1 MKQQKESRAPDLPHP
16 FFFLC
21 WTPNYFISLHYLDFV
36 IVQEPNPLTQTQIPT
51 ISSFEVLD
59 GKFLLFSKMG
69 SWFSVC
75 LVREMARVEWVSQK
89 QGKKM
94 ESWIDNMRRVCW
106 ESVCVL
112 YINIYIQWSTVW
124 RARGFVLVK
133 DNMCH
138 LPIWNA
144 LHVRMK
150 FPFLSSNFNYS
161 FTSLN
166 FEFFISLNHFNI
178 IILKIILKIKKYYFN
193 TFLKK
198 NHFKNQS
205 LSYF

>member
-106 ESVCVL
+106 ESVCVIYK
-112 YINIYIQWSTVW
+112 YIYSMIYGLEGEGVCLGQRQHVSLT
-124 RARGFVLVK
+124 
-133 DNMCH
+133 H
-138 LPIWNA
+138 LECTPCSNEIS
-144 LHVRMK
+144 
-150 FPFLSSNFNYS
+150 FPFFQL
-161 FTSLN
+161 
-166 FEFFISLNHFNI
+166 
-178 IILKIILKIKKYYFN
+178 
-193 TFLKK
+193 
-198 NHFKNQS
+198 
-205 LSYF
+205 

>member
-75 LVREMARVEWVSQK
+75 LVGEMARVEWVSQK
-89 QGKKM
+89 QGEKNGELDWQYEKSLLR
-94 ESWIDNMRRVCW
+94 EC
-106 ESVCVL
+106 VCV
-112 YINIYIQWSTVW
+112 YIYIFNDLRFGGRGGLSWSKTTCVTYPF
-124 RARGFVLVK
+124 GMHYMFE
-133 DNMCH
+133 
-138 LPIWNA
+138 WN
-144 LHVRMK
+144 
-150 FPFLSSNFNYS
+150 FLSFLP
-161 FTSLN
+161 TL
-166 FEFFISLNHFNI
+166 
-178 IILKIILKIKKYYFN
+178 IILLRP
-193 TFLKK
+193 
-198 NHFKNQS
+198 
-205 LSYF
+205 